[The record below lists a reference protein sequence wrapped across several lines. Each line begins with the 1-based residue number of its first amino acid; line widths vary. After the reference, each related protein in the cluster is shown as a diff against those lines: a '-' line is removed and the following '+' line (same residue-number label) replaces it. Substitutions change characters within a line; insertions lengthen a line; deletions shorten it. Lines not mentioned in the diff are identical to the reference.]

1 MIRLLILLLL
11 LLSTAAGARMY
22 QWQDP
27 HSKSMQ
33 FSGVPPAWYRGLQSG
48 PRVRVYDGGKLIDDT
63 TIPLSPEDDRSMR
76 DMAFRALE
84 EEQQVEAIK
93 RLERAALREESRREQ
108 ARRETLKA
116 QAGSGSE
123 RSDTIEAPP
132 EVLSESLDAEEV
144 SKLKAILAEFD
155 RSTGATAAP
164 LSTKPPPQSRLP
176 PERPPLTELKG
187 DRSIY
192 LSAAPRQR
200 DK

>member
-1 MIRLLILLLL
+1 MTRLLFLLILLI
-11 LLSTAAGARMY
+11 STTAGARMY

-27 HSKSMQ
+27 RSKSMQ

-108 ARRETLKA
+108 VRRDALKE
-116 QAGSGSE
+116 QASSE
-123 RSDTIEAPP
+123 QSDTTIEAPP
-132 EVLSESLDAEEV
+132 EVLPESLDADEV

-155 RSTGATAAP
+155 RTNSATAAP
-164 LSTKPPPQSRLP
+164 LSIQPD
-176 PERPPLTELKG
+176 LK
-187 DRSIY
+187 
-192 LSAAPRQR
+192 
-200 DK
+200 

>member
-93 RLERAALREESRREQ
+93 RLERAALREESHREQ

-132 EVLSESLDAEEV
+132 EVLSESLDADEV

-155 RSTGATAAP
+155 RSTAATAAP
-164 LSTKPPPQSRLP
+164 LSTKPPPAES
-176 PERPPLTELKG
+176 TTTG
-187 DRSIY
+187 TTSTY
-192 LSAAPRQR
+192 
-200 DK
+200 